1 MNVFNHIA
9 GGVLMGLANLVPGI
23 SGGTM
28 LLAAGVYRSLI
39 DAVGQLCR
47 LNITKRSL
55 APVVWIAIPAAVTI
69 VSLAGIVSGLVL
81 NHRPLAY
88 ATFIGLTLGGVPLLL
103 RQLPKWTA
111 GAKGGVVFGVMAM
124 GGLAILESAGGF
136 ATTSGWVM
144 AALAG
149 MLGGAS
155 MILPGLSGGFVLL
168 LLGQYVVILSAI
180 DAFKDGINLG
190 SVDALMPPL
199 QTLLPFGVGFALGI
213 AVTAV
218 IMRSLLHKY
227 ESATTGVLL
236 GLLLGAVL
244 GLWPFRVGVPPEVG
258 DVIRGQTLITVEQRD
273 EVKPK
278 YWRTEAFTP
287 NPQEIVMA
295 TMAAAIGF
303 GTALGVGRLD
313 RQPEPTHPDS

>member
-1 MNVFNHIA
+1 
-9 GGVLMGLANLVPGI
+9 MGLANLVPGI

-55 APVVWIAIPAAVTI
+55 APVVCIAIPAAVTI
-69 VSLAGIVSGLVL
+69 FSLAGAVTDLVQ

-111 GAKGGVVFGVMAM
+111 GAKRGVLFGVMAM
-124 GGLAILESAGGF
+124 AGLALLESVGGF
-136 ATTSGWVM
+136 ASTSGWVM

-149 MLGGAS
+149 TLGGAS

-180 DAFKDGINLG
+180 DGFKDGIKIG
-190 SVDALMPPL
+190 SLDALMSPL
-199 QTLLPFGVGFALGI
+199 QTLLPFGVGFAIGI
-213 AVTAV
+213 GLTAV
-218 IMRSLLHKY
+218 IMRTLLQKH

-244 GLWPFRVGVPPEVG
+244 GLWPFRVGVQPEIG
-258 DVIRGQTLITVEQRD
+258 DVIRGQTLTTVEQRD

-278 YWRTEAFTP
+278 YWRTEVFTP
-287 NPQEIVMA
+287 DLQEVMLA
-295 TMAAAIGF
+295 AMAAAIGF
-303 GTALGVGRLD
+303 GTSLAVGRLD
-313 RQPEPTHPDS
+313 RPQKPSRHDS

>member
-1 MNVFNHIA
+1 MNVFNHVA
-9 GGVLMGLANLVPGI
+9 GGVLMGLANLAPGI

-28 LLAAGVYRSLI
+28 LLATGVYRSLI
-39 DAVGQLCR
+39 EAVGQLCR

-55 APVVWIAIPAAVTI
+55 TPVLWIVIPAAVTI
-69 VSLAGIVSGLVL
+69 VSLAGTVSGLVQ

-88 ATFIGLTLGGVPLLL
+88 ATFIGLTLGGVPFLL
-103 RQLPKWTA
+103 RQLPKWTP
-111 GAKGGVVFGVMAM
+111 GAKVGVVLGVMAM
-124 GGLAILESAGGF
+124 GGLAILESVGGF

-180 DAFKDGINLG
+180 DAFKDGIKLG
-190 SVDALMPPL
+190 SLDALMSPL
-199 QTLLPFGVGFALGI
+199 QTLLPFGMGFALG
-213 AVTAV
+213 VTLTAV
-218 IMRSLLHKY
+218 MMRTLLQKN
-227 ESATTGVLL
+227 ECATTGALL

-244 GLWPFRVGVPPEVG
+244 GLWPFRVGVQPAVG
-258 DVIRGQTLITVEQRD
+258 DVIRGQTIITVEQRD

-287 NPQEIVMA
+287 NLQEVMSA
-295 TMAAAIGF
+295 AMAAAIGF

-313 RQPEPTHPDS
+313 RQPQPSHHDS

>member
-1 MNVFNHIA
+1 MNVFNHVA

-28 LLAAGVYRSLI
+28 LLATGVYRSLI
-39 DAVGQLCR
+39 EAVGQLCR
-47 LNITKRSL
+47 LNITRRSL

-69 VSLAGIVSGLVL
+69 VSLAGAVSGLVQ

-103 RQLPKWTA
+103 RQLPKWTP
-111 GAKGGVVFGVMAM
+111 GAKGGVVLGVMAM
-124 GGLAILESAGGF
+124 GGLAILESVGGF

-180 DAFKDGINLG
+180 DTFKDGIKLG
-190 SVDALMPPL
+190 SIEALMPPF
-199 QTLLPFGVGFALGI
+199 QTLFPFGVGFALGI
-213 AVTAV
+213 ALTAFA
-218 IMRSLLHKY
+218 MRTLLRHH

-244 GLWPFRVGVPPEVG
+244 GLWPFRVGVQPEIG
-258 DVIRGQTLITVEQRD
+258 DVIRGQAIVTAEERD
-273 EVKPK
+273 QGEPQH
-278 YWRTEAFTP
+278 WRTETFTP
-287 NPQEIVMA
+287 DMPEVISA
-295 TMAAAIGF
+295 TMAVALGF
-303 GTALGVGRLD
+303 GTALAVGLLG
-313 RQPEPTHPDS
+313 RQGKHPRQDS